1 MMKSTFVKSA
11 CVLAAMAFC
20 AAAAQAAPT
29 VVSAFPSV
37 VDTTTAVSLP
47 SQNFPANS
55 GPFDI
60 QFVFQ
65 SQVGSV
71 FANINAAPAVISLAT
86 IYQVG
91 SLSGGAALS
100 SITNMTNTAGG
111 NWAYTYSTTVGSY
124 YAVEIVGTAPTGSN
138 ALTSGQVSP
147 VPLPGTIA
155 LLGLGLAGLGLSRKA
170 RRA

>member
-1 MMKSTFVKSA
+1 MKSTFVKSA
-11 CVLAAMAFC
+11 CVFAAMAFS
-20 AAAAQAAPT
+20 AGAAQAAPI

-37 VDTTTAVSLP
+37 VDSTTAVSLP
-47 SQNFPANS
+47 SQNFPKNS

-60 QFVFQ
+60 QFVFE

-86 IYQVG
+86 IYQVA
-91 SLSGGAALS
+91 SLSGGAALG

-111 NWAYTYSTTVGSY
+111 NWAYTYSTMPGSY
-124 YAVEIVGTAPTGSN
+124 YAVEIVGIAPTGSN

-155 LLGLGLAGLGLSRKA
+155 LLGLGLAGLGLTRKA